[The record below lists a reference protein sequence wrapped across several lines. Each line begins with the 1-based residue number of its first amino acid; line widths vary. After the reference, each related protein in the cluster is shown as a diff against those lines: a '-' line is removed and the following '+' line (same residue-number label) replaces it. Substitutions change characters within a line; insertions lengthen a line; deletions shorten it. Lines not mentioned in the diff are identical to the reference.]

1 MTPPRRY
8 FAYGSNIVQRQMA
21 HRCPE
26 ARALGLA
33 RLDGWRFRIMARGFA
48 TVVPDP
54 DAPGA
59 HVLGV
64 VWALTPA
71 CEVALDRYEGVH
83 RGLYAK
89 HEMPIDGQQTLIYV
103 ASDVEPGAPKPG
115 YLEAIVAAA
124 TERAFPPDYVTGLRT
139 WLTGRLI

>member
-1 MTPPRRY
+1 MT
-8 FAYGSNIVQRQMA
+8 

-33 RLDGWRFRIMARGFA
+33 QLDGWRFRIMARGFA
-48 TVVPDP
+48 TIVPDP
-54 DAPGA
+54 QA

-71 CEVALDRYEGVH
+71 CELALDRYEGVH

-89 HEMPIDGQQTLIYV
+89 HEMPIDGRQTLVYV

-124 TERAFPPDYVTGLRT
+124 TERAFPADYITGLRT
-139 WLTGRLI
+139 WLAGGVV

>member
-1 MTPPRRY
+1 MTNPPRRY

-21 HRCPE
+21 QRCPE
-26 ARALGLA
+26 ARPLGLA
-33 RLDGWRFRIMARGFA
+33 RLEGWRFRIMTRGFA

-54 DAPGA
+54 AA

-64 VWALTPA
+64 VWALTPP
-71 CEVALDRYEGVH
+71 CELALDRYEGVR

-89 HEMPIDGQQTLIYV
+89 HEVQIDGQQTLVYI
-103 ASDVEPGAPKPG
+103 ARDVEPGPPTPG

-124 TERAFPPDYVTGLRT
+124 ADWAFPPEYVAGLRA
-139 WLTGRLI
+139 WLAGELI